1 MHKTETR
8 EMTKKLTRRLGCVL
22 LVASSW
28 CLTALLSASYAQE
41 EQPTSLQE
49 TYEDWMVQ
57 CQTVV
62 VADTK
67 TKNCELS
74 QELRQKDTNQRVLA
88 IGIVPASGDKE
99 TSATII
105 APFGLALAK
114 GLSVEVADKE
124 LVSGTYKTCLP
135 AGCIVEL
142 KLPTEMI
149 KTLALN
155 EKATIVMT
163 ASGTDQPMRTN
174 ISLKG
179 FLKAWNRLVA
189 LSKQ

>member
-1 MHKTETR
+1 MMKNLIPRVGE
-8 EMTKKLTRRLGCVL
+8 VL
-22 LVASSW
+22 LAAS
-28 CLTALLSASYAQE
+28 CLYMTALSSASYAQE
-41 EQPTSLQE
+41 EQPTSMQE
-49 TYEDWMVQ
+49 TYDDWMVQ

-62 VADTK
+62 VADKK
-67 TKNCELS
+67 TKNCEMS
-74 QELRQKDTNQRVLA
+74 QELRQKDSNQRVLA
-88 IGIVPASGDKE
+88 IGIVPAGGDKE

-105 APFGLALAK
+105 APFGLALAE

-124 LVSGTYKTCLP
+124 LVRGVYKTCIP
-135 AGCIVEL
+135 AGCIVEV

-155 EKATIVMT
+155 EKATVVMT
-163 ASGTDQPMRTN
+163 ASGTGQPMRTN
-174 ISLKG
+174 VSLKG